1 MLLKWP
7 SAGGMPGQGGSVS
20 EAEKARR
27 GKKVGSVTAA
37 GKMGCNSRKAQGK
50 MVYAG

>member
-27 GKKVGSVTAA
+27 GKKSWLSN
-37 GKMGCNSRKAQGK
+37 CSRKNGL
-50 MVYAG
+50 